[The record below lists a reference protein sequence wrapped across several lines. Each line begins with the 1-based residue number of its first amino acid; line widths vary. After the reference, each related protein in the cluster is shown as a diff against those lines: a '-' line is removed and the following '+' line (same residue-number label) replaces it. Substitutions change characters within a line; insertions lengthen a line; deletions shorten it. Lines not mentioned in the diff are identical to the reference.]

1 MFKYVAPLCLSLAV
15 SAHAGEP
22 VDISQPSKLS
32 ISTGLGIPYGILG
45 ANLNYRSSDAAEY
58 FAGIG
63 SWGPSFG
70 VRFFPSEQTPTFHA
84 SLFYGPN
91 VFVTTCYS
99 CDDIEEGYSGLN
111 ASLGVSPEAGQDGW
125 EFDVILIL
133 TSAAYEEDYYEEE
146 DSNIKLS
153 FGYRWGF

>member
-1 MFKYVAPLCLSLAV
+1 MYKYFTSLCLCFAV
-15 SAHAGEP
+15 SAHAVEP
-22 VDISQPSKLS
+22 DEISQPSKLS

-45 ANLNYRSSDAAEY
+45 ANLNYRTSDAAE
-58 FAGIG
+58 FFGGIG

-70 VRFFPSEQTPTFHA
+70 ARFFPSDQTPTFHL

-91 VFVTTCYS
+91 VFVSTCYS

-111 ASLGVSPEAGQDGW
+111 ASLGVSPEVGQDGW
-125 EFDVILIL
+125 EFDVVLIL
-133 TSAAYEEDYYEEE
+133 TSAAYEEGNYEEE
-146 DSNIKLS
+146 GSNVKLS